1 MQPAFRILGPLEVE
15 LNERAVPLG
24 RRERA
29 LLAVLLLNA
38 GEVVSVESLIDG
50 VWGQAPPSSAKHMVH
65 EYVSRLRHALGDAER
80 IETRVPGYRVVCGD
94 GELDARVFA
103 TLVVSARALASAG
116 DHAAALDSYE
126 QALALWRGDALAGAE
141 VEGDAQIDAA
151 RLDQDRLVAAEERI
165 DSALALGRHR
175 ELIPEL
181 EQRARDE
188 PLRERPR
195 AQLMLALYRAG
206 RQADALERYRQ
217 GRALL
222 VEQAGIEPGREL
234 RDLERAILQQDPA
247 LQLAARA
254 PPVAAPGPTARA
266 EAPAAPAPTAR
277 PRRRVPIALAA
288 AAVLAL
294 AAGAAWLAG
303 SRGGSPHVA
312 PVQGNAVAV
321 VDARSA
327 RLVGSIPVG
336 ADPGPIASGAGF
348 LWVSNLGD
356 GSISRIATDSR
367 TVAGLVQLGM
377 PASGLAA
384 SGNAMY
390 AVANG
395 PIDPYVAVE
404 RMDSAFDTAKR
415 VARVAT
421 VIGGDAG
428 SLVAT
433 RRGRLLV
440 TPSSGLMTWV
450 DPRTGHATALA
461 DPSATSVAAAQGF
474 GSSWLV
480 EADSNAVVRVEA
492 IGTQT
497 AIPVG
502 RGPNAIAIGA
512 SRVWVANRLDD
523 TVKSIDPAT
532 NSIDKVVSVAG
543 APSGIALSGTILWV
557 ASSETGTLTRIDTTT
572 GRVIGQAV
580 PIGGSPQSLVVADGK
595 VWVTVQRRELPAS
608 VTAGGTVVV
617 NRPSPNAPLNLDP
630 ALVNIPN
637 ANLILYSTCLEL
649 VNYPDRPGAAGTRLV
664 PDAARALPSLSR
676 DRLMLTFQIRT
687 GMRFSPPSNQV
698 VTAAT
703 FKNSIERSLDRRLV
717 PKGEDP
723 PALGYVADVIG
734 ARAFSAGKAAHVTG
748 ITARGNTLT
757 IRLLRPVPQLPARL
771 SMANFCALPTN
782 APHTPLTSGRIPS
795 AGPYFISSSSP
806 SQGLVLERNPNYHGT
821 RPHALGKIVI
831 RFGMSPE
838 QSVTQIESGRADYG
852 LLGVPWQEGARLQ
865 RRYGRGSRE
874 ARTGRQRYFLNPAFG
889 IDYIALNVRRPLFSS
904 ATMRRAANFALDR
917 TALAR
922 LGISPLNRSPAIV
935 SSAYLPLRMPG
946 YRKVTAFPSKPD
958 LRRARSLVGAIHH
971 TAILYA
977 CNLPPCQQLAQVI
990 KNNLAPIGIDVQ
1002 PRYFD
1007 LGVLFT
1013 RVARP
1018 SEPYDMAIVG
1028 WLADDGDTGD
1038 FLRELI
1044 SPAVDGGVAHYR
1056 SPALAESFAAA
1067 DRLTGTRRL
1076 LAYADIAERLGADDA
1091 PWVAY
1096 GNNVSRDFFSARIGC
1111 VTYQPV
1117 YGIDLGALCIRKGPR
1132 P

>member
-15 LNERAVPLG
+15 LDERAVPLG

-50 VWGQAPPSSAKHMVH
+50 VWGHAPPSSAKHMVH
-65 EYVSRLRHALGDAER
+65 EYVSRLRHALGDAAR
-80 IETRVPGYRVVCGD
+80 IETRVPGYRAVCGD
-94 GELDARVFA
+94 GELDARVFT
-103 TLVVSARALASAG
+103 TLVLSARATASAG
-116 DHAAALDSYE
+116 DHAAALHSYD

-151 RLDQDRLVAAEERI
+151 RLDQDRLVVAEERI

-181 EQRARDE
+181 EQRVRDE

-222 VEQAGIEPGREL
+222 VEQAGIEPGHEL
-234 RDLERAILQQDPA
+234 RELERAILQQDPA

-254 PPVAAPGPTARA
+254 PPVAAAGPTAPA
-266 EAPAAPAPTAR
+266 EAPTAR
-277 PRRRVPIALAA
+277 PRRRAPIALAA

-303 SRGGSPHVA
+303 SRGDSPHVA

-321 VDARSA
+321 VDAHSA

-336 ADPGPIASGAGF
+336 ADPGPIAAGAGF

-356 GSISRIATDSR
+356 GSISRIATDSQ

-450 DPRTGHATALA
+450 DPRSGHATALA

-492 IGTQT
+492 SGTQT

-502 RGPNAIAIGA
+502 RGPSAIAIGA

-532 NSIDKVVSVAG
+532 NSIEDVVSVAG
-543 APSGIALSGTILWV
+543 APSGIALSGSNLWV
-557 ASSETGTLTRIDTTT
+557 ASSETGTLTRIDAST
-572 GRVIGQAV
+572 GRVTGPAV
-580 PIGGSPQSLVVADGK
+580 QIGGSPQSLVVADGK
-595 VWVTVQRRELPAS
+595 VWVTVQRRELPAT
-608 VTAGGTVVV
+608 VKVGGTVVV

-649 VNYPDRPGAAGTRLV
+649 LNYPDRPGATGTRLV

-676 DRLMLTFQIRT
+676 DRRTLTFEIRT

-703 FKNSIERSLDRRLV
+703 FRNSIERSLDRHLV
-717 PKGEDP
+717 AQARIHRHSGTSSMSS
-723 PALGYVADVIG
+723 
-734 ARAFSAGKAAHVTG
+734 ARAHSRPGRRPRHGHHRARQHVHDPAAASRAANAG
-748 ITARGNTLT
+748 
-757 IRLLRPVPQLPARL
+757 
-771 SMANFCALPTN
+771 
-782 APHTPLTSGRIPS
+782 TPLDGVFLRAADERPSCASPGWPIPS
-795 AGPYFISSSSP
+795 AGRTSSRPAHRARPRARAQPQLSRQPPARSQQDRHPLRHQRCTERHADRRPCGLRPARSP
-806 SQGLVLERNPNYHGT
+806 LAGGGPPPAPL
-821 RPHALGKIVI
+821 RP
-831 RFGMSPE
+831 R
-838 QSVTQIESGRADYG
+838 
-852 LLGVPWQEGARLQ
+852 
-865 RRYGRGSRE
+865 SRE
-874 ARTGRQRYFLNPAFG
+874 ARAGRQRYFLNPALG

-904 ATMRRAANFALDR
+904 ATMRGDQL
-917 TALAR
+917 
-922 LGISPLNRSPAIV
+922 
-935 SSAYLPLRMPG
+935 
-946 YRKVTAFPSKPD
+946 
-958 LRRARSLVGAIHH
+958 RARSDGPGALASLRS
-971 TAILYA
+971 TA
-977 CNLPPCQQLAQVI
+977 
-990 KNNLAPIGIDVQ
+990 
-1002 PRYFD
+1002 
-1007 LGVLFT
+1007 
-1013 RVARP
+1013 ARP
-1018 SEPYDMAIVG
+1018 S
-1028 WLADDGDTGD
+1028 
-1038 FLRELI
+1038 
-1044 SPAVDGGVAHYR
+1044 
-1056 SPALAESFAAA
+1056 
-1067 DRLTGTRRL
+1067 
-1076 LAYADIAERLGADDA
+1076 
-1091 PWVAY
+1091 
-1096 GNNVSRDFFSARIGC
+1096 
-1111 VTYQPV
+1111 
-1117 YGIDLGALCIRKGPR
+1117 
-1132 P
+1132 